1 MRPPSAQNQHFGSLE
16 TFMAAHSPRKVSQTK
31 QGYILKPLS
40 VDKNKLTGSGF
51 SRLLDGQFPQVCSP
65 PPTITSKD
73 WIGPLTNTSR
83 SSSASGGKV
92 SPINN
97 KGQTQRDSLAS
108 SVPMLDL
115 SKCRI
120 NNEDIIVKSASTFN
134 GFRPSGYRTPKTPR
148 PPSYSNTGQEA
159 PELVAMGTMALTTQK
174 QVHQPPSK
182 PVPRFK
188 SRTSTNNKEKD
199 NFRYIDPM
207 AGASPSFQSRVT
219 EIAQLEV
226 ETIRAEKQRKTK
238 KRNSSY
244 S

>member
-1 MRPPSAQNQHFGSLE
+1 MLYVF
-16 TFMAAHSPRKVSQTK
+16 HS
-31 QGYILKPLS
+31 
-40 VDKNKLTGSGF
+40 
-51 SRLLDGQFPQVCSP
+51 SP

-97 KGQTQRDSLAS
+97 KGQSNTQRDSLAS

-188 SRTSTNNKEKD
+188 SRTSSNNKGEDFSNRFKQA
-199 NFRYIDPM
+199 RERAM
-207 AGASPSFQSRVT
+207 
-219 EIAQLEV
+219 QLFCLFALARLSQIILI
-226 ETIRAEKQRKTK
+226 T
-238 KRNSSY
+238 
-244 S
+244 